1 MSHRCTDGPDGTECD
16 RCAWAEFEAA
26 IDPAR
31 QSASSFD
38 TVWNSAPRERQRLV
52 MREDAEYWFLRGRQW
67 GQMEATEQANADIR
81 QLIKEYD
88 V

>member
-1 MSHRCTDGPDGTECD
+1 MTTCDCD
-16 RCAWAEFEAA
+16 RCAWTEFQQAEDVGRFAA
-26 IDPAR
+26 I
-31 QSASSFD
+31 
-38 TVWNSAPRERQRLV
+38 WNSAPRSRQRLV
-52 MREDAEYWFLRGRQW
+52 TKEDAEYWFLRGRQW